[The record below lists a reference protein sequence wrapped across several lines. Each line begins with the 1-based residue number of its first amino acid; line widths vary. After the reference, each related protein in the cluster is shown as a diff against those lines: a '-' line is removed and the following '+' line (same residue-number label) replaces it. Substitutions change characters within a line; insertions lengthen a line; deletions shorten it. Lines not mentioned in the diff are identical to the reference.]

1 MIKMKAT
8 KQYYV
13 YIMSNKSKTL
23 YTGVTDDLERR
34 VYQHKNKL
42 IDGFT
47 KKYKITIL
55 VYYEETTDIRSAIA
69 REKQIKGWRRSKKIA
84 LIESMNPQWND
95 LSQGLEILRFA
106 QNDKVVAQNDMV
118 AGQNDKVVAQ
128 DDIVAGQNDIVAG
141 QNDMVAGQN
150 DMVAG
155 QNDMGY

>member
-1 MIKMKAT
+1 MTWWRVRMTKMKAT

-42 IDGFT
+42 IEGFT

-84 LIESMNPQWND
+84 LI
-95 LSQGLEILRFA
+95 
-106 QNDKVVAQNDMV
+106 
-118 AGQNDKVVAQ
+118 
-128 DDIVAGQNDIVAG
+128 
-141 QNDMVAGQN
+141 
-150 DMVAG
+150 
-155 QNDMGY
+155 

>member
-1 MIKMKAT
+1 MTKMKAT

-34 VYQHKNKL
+34 VYQHNNKL
-42 IDGFT
+42 IEGFT

-95 LSQGLEILRFA
+95 LSQVWSPLPSPMSLQSSSRMI
-106 QNDKVVAQNDMV
+106 K
-118 AGQNDKVVAQ
+118 
-128 DDIVAGQNDIVAG
+128 
-141 QNDMVAGQN
+141 
-150 DMVAG
+150 
-155 QNDMGY
+155 